1 MVSGRSL
8 LFVLDSL
15 GIGGAPDA
23 VHYRNNGVPDTGA
36 NTLLHIAQ
44 ACARGECDGRREYGQ
59 PSRRGPLWVPNLN
72 RLGIG
77 GALHQACGE
86 MPIGLTLPPKTA
98 EFAALCETSRGK
110 DTPSG
115 HYELC
120 GVPGDWDGGYVP
132 RISPCFPEPL
142 IAELVAKCKLPGVL
156 GQKHA
161 SGTEILVQLGEEHCK
176 TGKPIVYTSADSV
189 FQIAAHEAT
198 FGLKKLY
205 DVCETARQLCDP
217 LNIGRVIARPFIG
230 GDRENF
236 SRTGNRKDYAVAPP
250 GFNLLDAFVQEG
262 RSVWAVGKISDI
274 FAHRSITHAMKAS
287 GLSELVNTTLNA
299 MGNAKDG
306 DLIVANFVD
315 FDSHYGHRRDIPG
328 YASALEYWDSRLPEL
343 LEAMKPDDQLVIT
356 ADHGNDPS
364 WIGTDHTR
372 EQVPMLAIRVPAKTC
387 SKFSDVA
394 RSIAVAAKLE
404 WRPTA

>member
-1 MVSGRSL
+1 MEAS
-8 LFVLDSL
+8 
-15 GIGGAPDA
+15 
-23 VHYRNNGVPDTGA
+23 
-36 NTLLHIAQ
+36 
-44 ACARGECDGRREYGQ
+44 
-59 PSRRGPLWVPNLN
+59 
-72 RLGIG
+72 
-77 GALHQACGE
+77 
-86 MPIGLTLPPKTA
+86 
-98 EFAALCETSRGK
+98 AAS
-110 DTPSG
+110 D
-115 HYELC
+115 
-120 GVPGDWDGGYVP
+120 
-132 RISPCFPEPL
+132 
-142 IAELVAKCKLPGVL
+142 
-156 GQKHA
+156 
-161 SGTEILVQLGEEHCK
+161 
-176 TGKPIVYTSADSV
+176 VYM
-189 FQIAAHEAT
+189 
-198 FGLKKLY
+198 
-205 DVCETARQLCDP
+205 RQ
-217 LNIGRVIARPFIG
+217 
-230 GDRENF
+230 
-236 SRTGNRKDYAVAPP
+236 

-274 FAHRSITHAMKAS
+274 FAHRNITHAMKAS